1 MNKLVKYGT
10 LILLASILLY
20 INPKEI
26 YNHYKSEEK
35 LSILLADSSVL
46 KSIDVAPVK
55 EINSL
60 GNGIYLVTTE
70 NNNLIVSVN
79 HKPAKTIYTI
89 FQHKTSI
96 TQFSP

>member
-1 MNKLVKYGT
+1 MRKLIKYGA
-10 LILLASILLY
+10 LILLAGMLLY

-26 YNHYKSEEK
+26 YHHYKSEER
-35 LSILLADSSVL
+35 LSVLLSDPSVL
-46 KSIDVAPVK
+46 KSIEESAVK
-55 EINSL
+55 EITSL

-70 NNNLIVSVN
+70 NNKLIVEVN
-79 HKPAKTIYTI
+79 HKPAKTIYTV